1 MSSRIEQIIEE
12 IEEYVESCKYQP
24 LSTTKIVVNKE
35 ELEELLRELRLKTPD
50 EIKRYQKIISNKE
63 AILNDAK
70 AKAEALIIS
79 NKDAILADAQNKAD
93 AIIAEAQ
100 AKARE
105 MVEQSEVMQT
115 AYAQAN
121 ETVNNANQQAQ
132 EILDAATNDANSIR
146 LGAIGYTDDMLANL
160 SNIMTTALNDA
171 GEKYNSFVESL
182 TSCYNTVVQ
191 NRSELSPQGAPEE
204 EQPEEEVVVP
214 EYDPASEEESEEE

>member
-50 EIKRYQKIISNKE
+50 EIKRYQKIISNK
-63 AILNDAK
+63 
-70 AKAEALIIS
+70 
-79 NKDAILADAQNKAD
+79 DAILADAQNKAD
-93 AIIAEAQ
+93 GPVIAEAQ

-105 MVEQSEVMQT
+105 MVEQSEVMQS